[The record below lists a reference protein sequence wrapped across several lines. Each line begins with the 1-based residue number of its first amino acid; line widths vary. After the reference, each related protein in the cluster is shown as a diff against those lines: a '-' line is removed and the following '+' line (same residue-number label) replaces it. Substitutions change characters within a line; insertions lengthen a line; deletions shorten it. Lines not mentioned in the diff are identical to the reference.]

1 MGSVLLLWLALS
13 ASQPGPAGPDTVS
26 FNLDSHDIVL
36 IQQWRFR
43 DGDDGAWADPRYD
56 DAAWPVVDPNRL
68 DDLKAGVHW
77 LRARVDLTGE
87 PSPDDVLVLRF
98 SNLPGAF
105 EVYWDGS
112 RVGANG
118 RVGRGL
124 DEEITGRVATLV
136 KLPRPAAGPS
146 RHLLGI
152 RFSNFHVPRRFRT
165 FWAVVAYHVDL
176 ITTRARGLHIQ
187 YFHAGIFLISTFV
200 GLSLF
205 LGGGR
210 HRAFLLFA
218 VYCLLSMQYWAVN
231 PLNEIFNF
239 DIRFFQVLSVFGA
252 LAFLSPWVLLN
263 AFFVIHFKIP
273 REKIHIFL
281 ILMLPL
287 AVDAV
292 KARFLLGLDWRDTF
306 LALYGLGLLAYAWK
320 HKRTGSLIA
329 LAGTLALSFPILYG
343 GLNRIFPFLTKP
355 DELIFLLASLVFV
368 PCIILSISRQ
378 IREQDRLLEAAR
390 SRSHR
395 LETEL
400 LKSRIQPHYIS
411 NTLHSIKSW
420 FRENPQRADRMIQA
434 LSDEFKI
441 INANSSKALIPL
453 AEEVRLCR
461 NHLEIMG
468 SRRDVQFE
476 LDADGLPPD
485 ETIPPLV
492 LHTLIENGI
501 THAYGPRESGRFRLR
516 VSADGRN
523 VVYTLSNDGSRLREW
538 ADKGPAELG
547 EGMGLAYVQA
557 RLEESFPGRWS
568 VDFGLKGE
576 AWEVTIRI
584 RR

>member
-26 FNLDSHDIVL
+26 FNLDSHDIVWV
-36 IQQWRFR
+36 QHWRFR
-43 DGDDGAWADPRYD
+43 NGDDGAWADPRYE

-77 LRARVDLTGE
+77 LRARVVLGGELNPFGALT
-87 PSPDDVLVLRF
+87 LRF
-98 SNLPGAF
+98 SKIPVAF
-105 EVYWDGS
+105 EVYWDGI
-112 RVGANG
+112 RVAENG

-124 DEEITGRVATLV
+124 DDEAPGALSAGVV
-136 KLPRPAAGPS
+136 LPRSSAEPGP
-146 RHLLGI
+146 HLLGI
-152 RFSNFHVPRRFRT
+152 RFSNFHKPRRFRDS
-165 FWAVVAYHVDL
+165 WAVIAYHADWL
-176 ITTRARGLHIQ
+176 LTRAGGLQGQ
-187 YFHAGIFLISTFV
+187 YFHLGIYLISTFV
-200 GLSLF
+200 GLALF

-218 VYCLLSMQYWAVN
+218 IYSFLLTLYWAIN
-231 PLNEIFNF
+231 PINERFHFNIQF
-239 DIRFFQVLSVFGA
+239 AQVLFGFRYVVFLVSGI
-252 LAFLSPWVLLN
+252 LLN
-263 AFFVIHFKIP
+263 VFFIFHFEFP
-273 REKIHIFL
+273 RKAVLCSVAVALPVL
-281 ILMLPL
+281 IEV
-287 AVDAV
+287 ANV
-292 KARFLLGLDWRDTF
+292 RYWLGLEWRDTVT
-306 LALYGLGLLAYAWK
+306 AVYSLGLLAWAVRRRK
-320 HKRTGSLIA
+320 VGSLVSLLGMLG
-329 LAGTLALSFPILYG
+329 LAWPVVYPNLSTVLRFFPKLEG
-343 GLNRIFPFLTKP
+343 RLVP
-355 DELIFLLASLVFV
+355 DLSLLFIPA
-368 PCIILSISRQ
+368 IILSISRHV
-378 IREQDRLLEAAR
+378 REQNRLLEAAR

-453 AEEVRLCR
+453 AEEIRLCR

-557 RLEESFPGRWS
+557 RLEESFPGKWS